1 MPTNALLNE
10 ERRRSILE
18 MVRRDGRVLV
28 SDLATKFRTSEITIR
43 KDLEVLN
50 SQGLIHRTHGGALP
64 IQSGALVDPSLR
76 EKEKLQRKEKQRIAV
91 AAASMVE
98 PGHSIILDSGTT
110 TMAIARELKDM
121 IQLTVIT
128 NAINIAAELA
138 GTNVEVIL
146 VGGTLRKNSFSLVGP
161 LAEEALSHLSAD
173 ILFLGVDGFDTKA
186 GLFTPN
192 LLEAEVNKAMVK
204 IARRVVA
211 VCDSSKFSR
220 RSLCNIMPPS
230 AVHQVITDKQISR
243 TDSQALRDAGVT
255 VTVV

>member
-1 MPTNALLNE
+1 
-10 ERRRSILE
+10 
-18 MVRRDGRVLV
+18 
-28 SDLATKFRTSEITIR
+28 
-43 KDLEVLN
+43 
-50 SQGLIHRTHGGALP
+50 
-64 IQSGALVDPSLR
+64 
-76 EKEKLQRKEKQRIAV
+76 
-91 AAASMVE
+91 
-98 PGHSIILDSGTT
+98 
-110 TMAIARELKDM
+110 
-121 IQLTVIT
+121 
-128 NAINIAAELA
+128 
-138 GTNVEVIL
+138 
-146 VGGTLRKNSFSLVGP
+146 LRKNSFSLVGP

-192 LLEAEVNKAMVK
+192 LLEAEVNKAMVE

-243 TDSQALRDAGVT
+243 TDLQALRDAGVT